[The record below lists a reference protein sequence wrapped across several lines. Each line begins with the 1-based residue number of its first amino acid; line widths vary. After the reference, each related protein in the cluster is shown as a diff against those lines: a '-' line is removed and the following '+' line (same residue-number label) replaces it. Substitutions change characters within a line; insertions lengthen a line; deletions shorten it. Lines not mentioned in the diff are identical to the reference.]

1 MTDRSDT
8 VSHPRFARFYDRLSG
23 KAEDRGQAGHRERL
37 LAGLSGRVIE
47 VGAGNGLNFPH
58 YPTAVDEVVAVEPED
73 FLRERARAAAEH
85 AAIPIHV
92 VAGVAERLPAEDGS
106 FDAGVASLVL
116 CSVSDQS
123 RALSELRRVIRPGGE
138 LRFYEH
144 VAARRPVGSLLQRAA
159 DATFWPRVGGGC
171 HLHRDTAS
179 AIENAGFAIESCER
193 FPFAALP
200 LIALPHVRGTAR
212 RP

>member
-1 MTDRSDT
+1 MAERTET
-8 VSHPRFARFYDRLSG
+8 VSHPRFARFYDRMSG
-23 KAEDRGQAGHRERL
+23 KAEERGQAQHRRAL

-58 YPTAVDEVVAVEPED
+58 YPTAIDEVVAVEPED

-85 AAIPIHV
+85 APVPVRV
-92 VAGVAERLPAEDGS
+92 VAGLAEQLPAEDAS
-106 FDAGVASLVL
+106 FDAAVASLVL
-116 CSVSDQS
+116 CSVSDQA

-144 VAARRPVGSLLQRAA
+144 VAARRPVPSFLQRAA

-171 HLHRDTAS
+171 HLHRDTVS
-179 AIENAGFAIESCER
+179 AIGDAGFAIETCER

-200 LIALPHVRGTAR
+200 VIALPHVRGTAR